1 MPRPGGRESAVGPVG
16 RDRKAWLAAVVWSLI
31 VVGSVIMRGLLG
43 VPPAAAGVLLLSSGA
58 DRCPPGL

>member
-1 MPRPGGRESAVGPVG
+1 
-16 RDRKAWLAAVVWSLI
+16 